1 MRKLI
6 VLPILMLALALM
18 PNKSNAQEHNNKE
31 AVHKEGR
38 GHDHDDE
45 HHGKETK
52 GHDHD
57 DKQHGNE
64 GKAHKHDG
72 DVHAE
77 EGGMQY
83 GLNDTYNVTKHGVKL
98 VLKFDKKTNAFIG
111 YMLNTTNK
119 AIARARVEVH
129 LSNGTELGP
138 TKPLTLEPKAK
149 KAVTLKTTTKS
160 FKSWSTH
167 VEVGNNEHGHNHE
180 GGEGHSKREHGE
192 H

>member
-6 VLPILMLALALM
+6 VLPILMLTLTLL
-18 PNKSNAQEHNNKE
+18 PYKSNAQEHNKKE

-38 GHDHDDE
+38 GHDHDGE
-45 HHGKETK
+45 HHGKEAN

-57 DKQHGNE
+57 EQHINE
-64 GKAHKHDG
+64 SKTHKHNG
-72 DVHAE
+72 DVHVE
-77 EGGMQY
+77 ESGTQY

-98 VLKFDKKTNAFIG
+98 VLKFDKKANAFIG

-149 KAVTLKTTTKS
+149 EVVTLKASKKT

-167 VEVGNNEHGHNHE
+167 VEVGNNEHNHNHE
-180 GGEGHSKREHGE
+180 GGEDHSKREHGE